1 MSRKTLIHLLV
12 ISYAIIILRS
22 IFLVFGDTHDNG
34 ILTLFSLVTGLM
46 AAIVIYFIFDTMHY
60 LIAIFLGVVLS
71 TTLIATMNHKMASGE
86 VIDIDYTITD
96 IGRLQFKG
104 SVIDYIEVTFQGMS
118 ADYTISKSDRSK
130 YVVGNTL
137 LLQTKT
143 GYWGYPIIGKFNE

>member
-1 MSRKTLIHLLV
+1 
-12 ISYAIIILRS
+12 
-22 IFLVFGDTHDNG
+22 
-34 ILTLFSLVTGLM
+34 
-46 AAIVIYFIFDTMHY
+46 
-60 LIAIFLGVVLS
+60 
-71 TTLIATMNHKMASGE
+71 MASGE

-143 GYWGYPIIGKFNE
+143 GYWGYPIIGEFNE